1 MLLLYIVAMIATAI
15 VAFRAIRRL
24 RIADAVK
31 LGDEN

>member
-1 MLLLYIVAMIATAI
+1 MIATAV
-15 VAFRAIRRL
+15 VAYRAIQRL